1 MSTLDRHHPLYISP
15 TPTYHHKE
23 YNDYELDSDA
33 GAHYA
38 TPSTTAKYSSA
49 SDSLL
54 STQDTVERGQ
64 ARSSSTHPLQA
75 PQTNAHSYQDI
86 DRTRPTPRGALIGC
100 NISCQ
105 LRNQMP

>member
-23 YNDYELDSDA
+23 YNDYELDSDDR
-33 GAHYA
+33 AHYA

-64 ARSSSTHPLQA
+64 ARSSSTYPSQA

-86 DRTRPTPRGALIGC
+86 DRTRPTPRGALIGW

>member
-38 TPSTTAKYSSA
+38 TPSTTANYSSA

-54 STQDTVERGQ
+54 SNHDTLERGQ
-64 ARSSSTHPLQA
+64 ARSSSTHSSQA
-75 PQTNAHSYQDI
+75 PLASAHSYQDI
-86 DRTRPTPRGALIGC
+86 DRTRPTPRGALIG
-100 NISCQ
+100 
-105 LRNQMP
+105 